1 MDACMLLAI
10 WTGNTSGR
18 VVVVN
23 EAFKF
28 VNFVEGKSAE
38 ETWELSLTQ
47 SGEKPG
53 RGGYT

>member
-10 WTGNTSGR
+10 WTGSTSGR

-28 VNFVEGKSAE
+28 MNFVEGKSAE